1 MNIQLNCGVEM
12 PRVGLGTFKMGGK
25 SPLGA
30 AVRAAVAAGVCHIDT
45 AAIYKVTTGVDEWTV
60 SWGH

>member
-1 MNIQLNCGVEM
+1 M